1 MNISFVPP
9 NHINDVWDAVEGFI
23 APAVKV
29 TNGRYM
35 LEDIHAATRKG
46 DMQLWI
52 AFTDEKDIIGCEVT
66 AISEYPSRR
75 FLTLL
80 FTGGKELRS
89 WRNEMTQVLLRWAED
104 SQCSG
109 IEGCGR
115 EGWIKMLEPYGIKR
129 GLIMFEKDL

>member
-9 NHINDVWDAVEGFI
+9 NHINDVWEAVEGLI

-35 LEDIHAATRKG
+35 VEDIQIAAKRG

-52 AFTDEKDIIGCEVT
+52 AFTEDRDIIGCEVT

-75 FLTLL
+75 LLTSL
-80 FTGGKELRS
+80 FTGGNDLRS
-89 WRNEMTQVLLRWAED
+89 WRDKMMQVLVRWAED
-104 SQCSG
+104 NQCSG
-109 IEGCGR
+109 IEGYGR

-129 GLIMFEKDL
+129 GLTMFEKDL

>member
-9 NHINDVWDAVEGFI
+9 NHINDVWDAVKGFI
-23 APAVKV
+23 APAVAV

-35 LEDIHAATRKG
+35 LEDIHSATRKG

-89 WRNEMTQVLLRWAED
+89 WRNEMTQVLLRWAKD